1 MISAG
6 ETVGITGYYCG
17 REYAAGFSIPLCWL
31 DHKERKLSGTF
42 WLLRFSD
49 RLVVIT
55 GISLLYEGRVR
66 ARRYAMENNQ
76 ETAPPER
83 LADRDAVL
91 QAAQVESLS
100 EIVAKE
106 QRIQL
111 GGSSERS
118 LPAVR
123 DPHSSSQSMRPQ
135 PELSEMSL
143 PEHRGSSAFQF
154 PDNSQSASLEFNN
167 YFAENS
173 VSTESLSENP
183 EAAPLPELLITGRK
197 FKAGKEHFT
206 PHREHA
212 ISAEGQRLLL
222 LAANR
227 IPETKHPSVSKELID
242 FRNNVEAFETRAHS
256 SGIGSS
262 EIAATYDAVAKLLEE
277 RGDGFMKERQRIR
290 VAEQI
295 IRNVADPTNVDQGTN
310 VTCTQQTIENRLYT
324 LAPSVAANLI
334 STVAVTGRFT
344 ATDGTQVSIP
354 KTNVLANGPE
364 AQNDPQNGERVLA
377 SQIFQV
383 TSANLYYTWRRNQGH
398 PDGDYRYEH
407 FDGKEHL
414 FLDPKDPSKY
424 DPSQIG
430 EQKPLSDIGPAATSN
445 AMVHTYKLLTGKDI
459 SDSIFVNNENRYES
473 DNDVA
478 GFSTAREMQE
488 ALLRLKKEGKLPAI
502 VSVHSHRAEIRE
514 AGTKNA
520 TIGGSPFDDGH
531 VALVTDIVEGKDG
544 EATKVML
551 DNQWGK
557 PSDRLGAQALTLDQ
571 AFNAT
576 RSLSGIEYMKYM
588 EDWMRQTK
596 IEGKY
601 SSRKLYSKLISFAE
615 GAVGH
620 WQVQSKVNPELAA
633 QDKEVTFAAF
643 EKMREKLPTR
653 ERNRL
658 PSELPAEFRR
668 LLLGEAAAN
677 AIVPMRPEP
686 TPRHRLK

>member
-1 MISAG
+1 M
-6 ETVGITGYYCG
+6 
-17 REYAAGFSIPLCWL
+17 
-31 DHKERKLSGTF
+31 
-42 WLLRFSD
+42 LRFSD

-76 ETAPPER
+76 GTAPPER
-83 LADRDAVL
+83 LADRDEDLSLVR
-91 QAAQVESLS
+91 VESLS
-100 EIVAKE
+100 ERVANE
-106 QRIQL
+106 
-111 GGSSERS
+111 
-118 LPAVR
+118 P
-123 DPHSSSQSMRPQ
+123 
-135 PELSEMSL
+135 
-143 PEHRGSSAFQF
+143 RGE
-154 PDNSQSASLEFNN
+154 SASEL
-167 YFAENS
+167 
-173 VSTESLSENP
+173 TGSLSNKSNP
-183 EAAPLPELLITGRK
+183 NKSNSNKPNSNKPITSEFVSDDANPPFRNLEIAPLPELLITGRK
-197 FKAGKEHFT
+197 FQVGKEHFT

-212 ISAEGQRLLL
+212 ISSEGQNLLV

-227 IPETKHPSVSKELID
+227 IPETKHPNVSKELID
-242 FRNNVEAFETRAHS
+242 FRNNLEGFESRAQANGIS
-256 SGIGSS
+256 SA
-262 EIAATYDAVAKLLEE
+262 EITATYKAVAKLLEE

-295 IRNVADPTNVDQGTN
+295 MRNVADPTNVDQGTN

-324 LAPSVAANLI
+324 LTPSVAAKLI
-334 STVAVTGRFT
+334 STVALTGKFT
-344 ATDGTQVSIP
+344 GNDGTQVLIP

-445 AMVHTYKLLTGKDI
+445 AMVHTYKLLTGNDI

-473 DNDVA
+473 DTDVA
-478 GFSTAREMQE
+478 GFSTPQEMQE
-488 ALLRLKKEGKLPAI
+488 ALLRLKREGKLPAI

-557 PSDRLGAQALTLDQ
+557 PSDRLGAQALTIDQ

-576 RSLSGIEYMKYM
+576 RSLSAIEYMKYM
-588 EDWMRQTK
+588 EDWMRQAK

-633 QDKEVTFAAF
+633 KDKEATFAAF
-643 EKMREKLPTR
+643 ERMREKLPTR

-658 PSELPAEFRR
+658 PAELPAEFRSR
-668 LLLGEAAAN
+668 LLGEAAAN
-677 AIVPMRPEP
+677 TIVPMRPEP